1 MEVRMKK
8 AVAYVR
14 FSSDNQRQ
22 ESIDAQVRAIN
33 EYCSKHD
40 IQLIKIY
47 ADAAQSATTD
57 KREQFLEMMND
68 LKKKAFSVVIVHKL
82 DRFSRD
88 RYDSAYYKK
97 LLKDNGVT
105 LISVTEQIDDSP
117 ESVILESILEG
128 MAEYYSKNL
137 AREVRKGLKE
147 NALRS
152 IHNGGIPPLGYNVV
166 NQHYVI
172 NEIEASAVK
181 LIFELYAGGKGY
193 NEITGHLNSL
203 GLKTKVGSPF
213 GKNSVA
219 EILINEKY
227 LGTYVFNK
235 RLSKKT
241 GNRKYKQP
249 EEIIRIEN
257 ALPAIISQELWD
269 SVQLR
274 RDKNKR
280 IRHAPSR
287 EYLFSGF
294 MVCGECGGAY
304 TGAGYSGK
312 KRDYNYHYKCVHRKR
327 TGQCTGLPVNAKK
340 IESFIINHILEHHLT
355 EDAILGIAKPINEN
369 IALHNNSFSDR
380 RKPLQN
386 KLKELQ
392 SKRVKHMDLYY
403 DGVLDKETLYKD
415 LVGLDKQ
422 IKALDEEIQMLPIL
436 KPNIDIDTKVVI
448 RMLKSMFARA
458 KDNDPKINKILIDAF
473 VKKVTVH
480 KDHIDIILY
489 KIPEAFVPP
498 ASDKNGGDEG
508 SRTPVQI
515 VSTFKRLQFSL
526 N

>member
-1 MEVRMKK
+1 MKK
-8 AVAYVR
+8 AVAYAR

-40 IQLIKIY
+40 IQLVRIY

-68 LKKKAFSVVIVHKL
+68 LKKKAFEYIIVHKL

-97 LLKDNGVT
+97 LIKDNGVT
-105 LISVTEQIDDSP
+105 LISVTEQIDNSP

-137 AREVRKGLKE
+137 AREVRKGQKE
-147 NALRS
+147 NALRC

-166 NQHYVI
+166 DQHYVL
-172 NEIEASAVK
+172 NEIEASTVRS
-181 LIFELYAGGKGY
+181 IFELYASGKGY
-193 NEITGHLNSL
+193 AEITGYLNSL

-213 GKNSVA
+213 GRNSIS

-235 RLSKKT
+235 RLSKKS
-241 GNRKYKQP
+241 GNRKYKKP
-249 EEIIRIEN
+249 EEIIRVEN
-257 ALPAIISQELWD
+257 ALPAIISRDLWEKA
-269 SVQLR
+269 QLR
-274 RDKNKR
+274 RDMNKR
-280 IRHAPSR
+280 IRHLPGR
-287 EYLFSGF
+287 EYLLSGRII
-294 MVCGECGGAY
+294 CGECGGAY
-304 TGAGYSGK
+304 TGAGYSGSR
-312 KRDYNYHYKCVHRKR
+312 RDYNYHYKCVQRKR
-327 TGQCTGLPVNAKK
+327 TGQCSGLPVNAKK
-340 IESFIINHILEHHLT
+340 IESFIVGHILEHHLT
-355 EDAILGIAKPINEN
+355 EEAITGIAKLINEN
-369 IALHNNSFSDR
+369 IALHNTNFHDR

-386 KLKELQ
+386 KLKGLQ
-392 SKRVKHMDLYY
+392 NKRSKHMDLYY
-403 DGVLDKETLYKD
+403 DGILDKDNLYKELVVLDE
-415 LVGLDKQ
+415 Q
-422 IKALDEEIQMLPIL
+422 INSLNEEIQLLPL
-436 KPNIDIDTKVVI
+436 LRTNIDIDTKVVI
-448 RMLKSMFARA
+448 RMLKTLLSRV

-473 VKKVTVH
+473 VKEVTVH
-480 KDHIDIILY
+480 KDRIDIVLY
-489 KIPEAFVPP
+489 KIPADFVPP

>member
-1 MEVRMKK
+1 M
-8 AVAYVR
+8 
-14 FSSDNQRQ
+14 
-22 ESIDAQVRAIN
+22 
-33 EYCSKHD
+33 
-40 IQLIKIY
+40 
-47 ADAAQSATTD
+47 
-57 KREQFLEMMND
+57 
-68 LKKKAFSVVIVHKL
+68 
-82 DRFSRD
+82 
-88 RYDSAYYKK
+88 
-97 LLKDNGVT
+97 
-105 LISVTEQIDDSP
+105 
-117 ESVILESILEG
+117 
-128 MAEYYSKNL
+128 
-137 AREVRKGLKE
+137 
-147 NALRS
+147 
-152 IHNGGIPPLGYNVV
+152 
-166 NQHYVI
+166 
-172 NEIEASAVK
+172 
-181 LIFELYAGGKGY
+181 
-193 NEITGHLNSL
+193 

-287 EYLFSGF
+287 EYLLSGF

-340 IESFIINHILEHHLT
+340 IESFIVNHILEHHLT

-369 IALHNNSFSDR
+369 IALQNNSFSDR

-392 SKRVKHMDLYY
+392 SKRAKHMDLYY
-403 DGVLDKETLYKD
+403 DGILDKETLYKD

-473 VKKVTVH
+473 VKKITVH

-515 VSTFKRLQFSL
+515 VLPFKHLQFSSSL
-526 N
+526 YLCKLPRTSLT